1 MMNSSI
7 ADRLAAARHG
17 RFVGRRSELELFHLA
32 LTADEPAFLVLHIY
46 GPGGVGKTALLRQFE
61 RMAVENGR
69 SVIRIDGRHLDPSP
83 ANFLLA
89 LSTVVSN
96 VAQRP
101 LREQLSVISEPVA
114 DQRSLITDHRILI
127 TDPTVLF
134 VDTYETITVLDTW
147 LRETL
152 LPQLP
157 AQTLIVIAGR
167 QKPAPAWHS
176 DWGDLV
182 RIISLRNLPPEDGR
196 SYLVTRNIPPDQHDN
211 VLNFTHGHPLALS
224 LVADVLHQIETPF
237 APQTDPDVVRTL
249 LDRFIHDI
257 PEAGHRL
264 ALEACAVAWSL
275 SESLLAAVLGDEAAP
290 EAFQWLRQL
299 SFIEQGPYGLFP
311 HDLARDVIEADLHW
325 RNPQT
330 YRHLQ
335 KKLLL
340 GLYAQFKR
348 SNSFGQQRTRLD
360 LLYVNRRKP
369 FLAPFFDWEAMDR
382 AYVEPITA
390 ADVPLIVDM
399 VRQHEGEASAGIV
412 AHWLRCQPEAFQVCR
427 TGSNEVIGFMTLL
440 ALHQSTPEDATV
452 DPAVSAMLTF
462 VEQHGPL
469 RPGEEIV
476 CLRFWMDREKYQ
488 AVTPVINLTAANNV
502 SYWLT
507 HPKLAWNFIVMAD
520 PDFWLPHFT
529 GIRMPRVPE
538 ADFVV
543 GERTYSV
550 FAHDWRVEPGD
561 AWQFNIHLADEK
573 PLAKPVAQMTPSLVL
588 SQSEFAEA
596 VRQALRDFTRP
607 DLLVNNPLLR
617 SKVVLE
623 AADLAD
629 PIATLQ
635 SLLQQAVLSLKANPK
650 DAKFHRAL
658 WHTYIEPAPTQERA
672 AERLDLPFNTYR
684 YHLSNGLDRVTAWL
698 WQKEVQ

>member
-1 MMNSSI
+1 MPDQPSRI

-17 RFVGRRSELELFHLA
+17 RFVGRHAELELFHSA
-32 LTADEPAFLVLHIY
+32 LTTTEPPFLVLHIY

-69 SVIRIDGRHLDPSP
+69 SIIRIDGRHLDPSP

-89 LSTVVSN
+89 LDSVISN
-96 VAQRP
+96 
-101 LREQLSVISEPVA
+101 QLSVTSNH
-114 DQRSLITDHRILI
+114 SLISTLHSQIPKI
-127 TDPTVLF
+127 PPQSVLSI
-134 VDTYETITVLDTW
+134 DTYETITVLDTW

-167 QKPAPAWHS
+167 HRPVSAWPS

-196 SYLVTRNIPPDQHDN
+196 SYLTGRNIPARHHDD
-211 VLNFTHGHPLALS
+211 VLNYTHGHPLALS
-224 LVADVLHQIETPF
+224 LVADVLNQNKTPF
-237 APQTDPDVVRTL
+237 APQTDPDVVRIL
-249 LDRFIHDI
+249 LDRFIQDI
-257 PEAGHRL
+257 PDARHRL
-264 ALEACAVAWSL
+264 ALEACAITWSL
-275 SESLLAAVLGDEAAP
+275 SESLLAAVLSDEAAS

-311 HDLARDVIEADLHW
+311 HDLAREIIEAELHW

-335 KKLLL
+335 KKLFI

-348 SNSFGQQRTRLD
+348 SSSFDQQRTRLD
-360 LLYVNRRKP
+360 FLYVNRRKP

-382 AYVEPITA
+382 AYAEPITP
-390 ADVPLIVDM
+390 ADEPLIVDM
-399 VRQHEGEASAGIV
+399 VRQHEGEASAGIA
-412 AHWLRCQPEAFQVCR
+412 AHWLRCQPDAFQVCR
-427 TGSNEVIGFMTLL
+427 TGSNEVIGFMALL
-440 ALHQSTPEDATV
+440 ALHQATPEDASL
-452 DPAVSAMLTF
+452 DPATSAMLTF

-469 RPGEEIV
+469 QPGEEIV
-476 CLRFWMDREKYQ
+476 CLRFWMDRNNYQ

-529 GIRMPRVPE
+529 GIRMQRVPE

-543 GERTYSV
+543 DGRAYGV
-550 FAHDWRVEPGD
+550 FAHDWRLEPGD
-561 AWQFNIHLADEK
+561 TWQFNIHLTDEE
-573 PLAKPVAQMTPSLVL
+573 PLAKPVALKTPSLVL
-588 SQSEFAEA
+588 SQPEFAEA
-596 VRQALRDFTRP
+596 VRLALRDFSRP
-607 DLLVNNPLLR
+607 DLLANNPLLR

-623 AADLAD
+623 TAD
-629 PIATLQ
+629 PAGPITALQ
-635 SLLQQAVLSLKANPK
+635 SLLQQAILSLNANPK
-650 DAKFHRAL
+650 DVKFYRAL

-672 AERLDLPFNTYR
+672 AERLNLPFNTYR
-684 YHLSNGLDRVTAWL
+684 YHLTNGLERVAGWL
-698 WQKEVQ
+698 WQQEVH